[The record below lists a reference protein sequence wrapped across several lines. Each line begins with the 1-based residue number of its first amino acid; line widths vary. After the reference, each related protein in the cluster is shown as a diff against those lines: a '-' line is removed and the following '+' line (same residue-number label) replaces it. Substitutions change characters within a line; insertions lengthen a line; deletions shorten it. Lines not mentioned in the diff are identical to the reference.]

1 MSGSA
6 RLADLCA
13 TRPPVVHPGLS
24 HCLSRI
30 CLVTSKGLFDSDIFR
45 SRPTRAPQYSGCI
58 TTSGRVTSLLQVSV
72 HIRLPIFLYNAF
84 YNEVVGYARVV
95 AERDRQAS

>member
-1 MSGSA
+1 MGYVHRRRAVNSW
-6 RLADLCA
+6 LN
-13 TRPPVVHPGLS
+13 VVPMTGIPL
-24 HCLSRI
+24 
-30 CLVTSKGLFDSDIFR
+30 FR